1 MSPTSRNTLMI
12 GGALILI
19 ALLLVCGPLT
29 GRFGSGGSGVDT
41 SPTVSAGPPA
51 DDSGAVEA
59 ASTGALIGAS
69 IAEIY
74 GAALDDTKPDEEEL
88 MGLGGVGASAGS
100 GSEAAVPAAAVAGVA
115 AGAAVASKSGSGGGA
130 DAKLPA
136 VSAGV
141 PPVAAAAPIVAGLGA
156 LAAGGGEN
164 ADEAATAFDNSLASL
179 SPLGPAKNL
188 FAPPVAAERGGSPQP
203 FGIDDASML
212 RVCDS
217 AGSGCNSLKP
227 VSIGGVGGGG
237 VTPFKP
243 GNPRGTP

>member
-29 GRFGSGGSGVDT
+29 DRFGSGGSGVDT
-41 SPTVSAGPPA
+41 APTVSARPPT

-69 IAEIY
+69 IAEIDV
-74 GAALDDTKPDEEEL
+74 AALDDTKPDDAEL
-88 MGLGGVGASAGS
+88 MGLSGVGAGS
-100 GSEAAVPAAAVAGVA
+100 GAEAALAAAVVAGA
-115 AGAAVASKSGSGGGA
+115 TAGAAVASESGSGGGG

-141 PPVAAAAPIVAGLGA
+141 PAVAVAAPVVAGLGA
-156 LAAGGGEN
+156 LAADGGEN
-164 ADEAATAFDNSLASL
+164 TNEAARAFDNSLASL

-203 FGIDDASML
+203 FGIDNASMP

-217 AGSGCNSLKP
+217 AGSGCNNLNP
-227 VSIGGVGGGG
+227 VSIGGVGGG
-237 VTPFKP
+237 VTSFKP